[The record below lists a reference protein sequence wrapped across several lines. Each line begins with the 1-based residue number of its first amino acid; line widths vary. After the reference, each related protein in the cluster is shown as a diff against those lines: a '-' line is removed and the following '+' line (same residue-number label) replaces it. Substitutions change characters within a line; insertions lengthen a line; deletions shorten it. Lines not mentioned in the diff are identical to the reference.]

1 MPAVQGGLESAQ
13 AGDGLTMRPWL
24 TLKSLHFFI
33 SIKTVIFSALSM
45 FYEII

>member
-1 MPAVQGGLESAQ
+1 MQAVQGWLESAQ

-33 SIKTVIFSALSM
+33 CVKHVIFSALRI
-45 FYEII
+45 FD

>member
-1 MPAVQGGLESAQ
+1 MPAVQGWLESAQ

-24 TLKSLHFFI
+24 TLKTLYFI
-33 SIKTVIFSALSM
+33 CIKSVIFSVLWI